1 MVSLAMALLSPWF
14 LMGLLAVA
22 IPIVIHF
29 FELRRPQLIHFTNVG
44 FIKEVKLVTARQR
57 KLKHLLVLLARI
69 GFILFLVLM
78 FCQPFI
84 PAAKEDIREGDSVS
98 MLVDTS
104 PSMQAQGSD
113 QSLLDR
119 ALEEARNLADV
130 YPATTRFHLPPAGNT
145 LSKAAFQSATE
156 QLTISGQ
163 AGGLSTFLVKRERL
177 ARDGSGQTFIF
188 SDFQKNDFSSELL
201 SQLDSTNKIF
211 LVPTGQQDIVKNVY
225 VDSVVLDD
233 AFVRRGADIILRI
246 RLRNGGQEAVENC
259 QVKLFIGDKQAAV
272 YRTTVGIE
280 NPITTPVRVRIDSNE
295 LQRCRVEIEDFPV
308 TFDNTYYFTLQPSPQ
323 IRIVDLATGEPATQR
338 LYANEVLFSYRKSTP
353 QTINYSEL
361 AGANLAI
368 VQQPRV
374 DASLRENIKRLV
386 DNGGSVVIVPP
397 ALAAGRAS
405 YMQLFKELGIGS
417 VQWEPVPTGTPGLK
431 DVSVPSPQNPFFKEV
446 FAARNRQT
454 VMPKVSP
461 VLRWSR
467 SETDILRLADGD
479 GYLAS
484 FNSGRGT
491 VYLFSAPFET
501 EYSDFTSHALFVPVM
516 YRLAM
521 ESFRNDQ
528 NPAYRLN
535 QRTVVVAVPEA
546 TDNAE
551 QVFKLTKDSST
562 FIPVQRLQAG
572 ALRFDVPPGMQ
583 DAGFYQ
589 LTRNGR
595 TVKTLAF
602 NLDKRESDLARYS
615 ADELRNMIGNN
626 HPNIQVYDASGGQTV
641 AAQYRAERIGT
652 PLWQYCL
659 WAALACLLV
668 EALLLRFMTRPK
680 LAEPMAVAA

>member
-1 MVSLAMALLSPWF
+1 MALLSPWF

-84 PAAKEDIREGDSVS
+84 PAAKEDIKEGESVS
-98 MLVDTS
+98 ILVDTS

-119 ALEEARNLADV
+119 AVEEARNLADV
-130 YPATTRFHLPPAGNT
+130 YPATTRFHLPSAGNT

-163 AGGLSTFLVKRERL
+163 AGGLRRLLVKRERL

-201 SQLDSTNKIF
+201 SQLDSTDKIF

-225 VDSVVLDD
+225 VDSIVLDD

-246 RLRNGGQEAVENC
+246 RLRNGGQEAVDNC

-272 YRTTVGIE
+272 YRTAVGTE

-374 DASLRENIKRLV
+374 DASLLENIKRLV

-397 ALAAGRAS
+397 ILAAGRAS

-417 VQWEPVPTGTPGLK
+417 VQWEPVPTGTPGFK

-467 SETDILRLADGD
+467 SETDIMRLEDGD

-491 VYLFSAPFET
+491 VYLFSAPFEA

-572 ALRFDVPPGMQ
+572 ALRFDIPPGMQ

-602 NLDKRESDLARYS
+602 NLDKRESDLARFS

-659 WAALACLLV
+659 WAALACLLA

-680 LAEPMAVAA
+680 LAEPMAVAALKSIQ

>member
-1 MVSLAMALLSPWF
+1 MALLSPWF